1 MGKYP
6 RRRQRR
12 LAAKLRKIRRLLRLS
27 QSEMVRHLGFHEDFT
42 RTNISNYEKD
52 EREPPLYVLLRY
64 AQVAGVCLDVLVDD
78 RHSLPKTLPSIPAH
92 RGLEASSS
100 KRKATKR

>member
-27 QSEMVRHLGFHEDFT
+27 QSEMVRHLGVDEDIS

-64 AQVAGVCLDVLVDD
+64 AEVAGVCLDVLIDD
-78 RHSLPKTLPSIPAH
+78 RHSLPKKLPGTPIH
-92 RGLEASSS
+92 HGLESSNS
-100 KRKATKR
+100 KRRTRKR

>member
-12 LAAKLRKIRRLLRLS
+12 LAAKLRKIRRLLRIS

-78 RHSLPKTLPSIPAH
+78 RYSLPKTLPSIPSH
-92 RGLEASSS
+92 RGIEPSTS

>member
-1 MGKYP
+1 MGKRP

-12 LAAKLRKIRRLLRLS
+12 LGVKLLKIRRSLKLS
-27 QSEMVRHLGFHEDFT
+27 QSEMVRHLGVFGDFT

-78 RHSLPKTLPSIPAH
+78 RYNLPKTIPNTPSH
-92 RGLEASSS
+92 RGMPGSPA
-100 KRKATKR
+100 KRRSTKR

>member
-12 LAAKLRKIRRLLRLS
+12 LAAKLLKIRRSLRLS
-27 QSEMVRHLGFHEDFT
+27 QSEMVRHLGVEDNFT

-64 AQVAGVCLDVLVDD
+64 AQVAGVCLDVLIDD
-78 RHSLPKTLPSIPAH
+78 RYTLPKTLPGTPAH
-92 RGLEASSS
+92 RGMTAAASKARAS
-100 KRKATKR
+100 KR